1 MNIITTDIEEW
12 YHIRFDDEL
21 LNNSRL
27 LNSFERR
34 LNYNINLILDMLDKH
49 NQKASFFCL
58 GEVVRNSPGIIK
70 LIDDRGHDIG
80 CHSDSHNLVSS
91 MSEQQFSDDLYN
103 ALDCIQTEIGKKV
116 YMYRAPAFSI
126 TNNNLWALDILV
138 EHGIEI
144 DASIFPATRDY
155 GGLSNIDMTHPV
167 KFKTPGG
174 NLIKEFPMSTN
185 NILSKKMV
193 FTGGGYFRLT
203 PYWMIKRAIA
213 SNDYTMTYF
222 HPRDFDPDQPILEG
236 LSHVRRFK
244 SYYGIKNAFYKL
256 DLMLDDFE
264 FISISE
270 ANKLI
275 DWSLPSN
282 VHK

>member
-1 MNIITTDIEEW
+1 MNILTFDIEEW
-12 YHIRFDDEL
+12 YHIRFDTAFL
-21 LNNSRL
+21 SNSQLKNSLEKRL
-27 LNSFERR
+27 D
-34 LNYNINLILDMLDKH
+34 YNVKIILDLLDKH
-49 NQKASFFCL
+49 EQKASFFCL
-58 GEVVRNSPGIIK
+58 GEVARMSPGIIRT
-70 LIDDRGHDIG
+70 ISSRGHDIG
-80 CHSDSHNLVSS
+80 CHSDVHRLSNSL
-91 MSEQQFSDDLYN
+91 SEVEFEDDLRC
-103 ALDCIQTEIGKKV
+103 ALDSIQSDAGKKV
-116 YMYRAPAFSI
+116 KMFRAPAFSI

-185 NILSKKMV
+185 NILGKKMV

-203 PYWMIKRAIA
+203 PYWMIKRAIV
-213 SNDYTMTYF
+213 SNGYTMTYF

-282 VHK
+282 VRK